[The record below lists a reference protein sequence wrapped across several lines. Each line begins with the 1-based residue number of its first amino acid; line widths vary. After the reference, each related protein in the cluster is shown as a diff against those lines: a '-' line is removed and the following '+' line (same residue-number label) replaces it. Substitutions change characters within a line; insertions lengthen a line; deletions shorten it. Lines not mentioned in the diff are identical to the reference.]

1 MGLLSFEEQIDEAVS
16 VLKNGGVVV
25 IPTETAYGLAVDA
38 AQADAI
44 ERLFAIKGRNHAK
57 TPPLIAATE
66 EMAEQF
72 MGITP
77 LMKEYTKRYWPGPLT
92 IVGTAM
98 ESTLASQVIREDGTI
113 AVRVSSHPI
122 AQTLSRRLGV
132 PIVATS
138 ANLSGESVCYSV
150 EEIKEQ
156 FRHQTMQ
163 PDLYLDIGTIPCEA
177 LSTIIK
183 EDQGKIVVLRQ
194 GSIQI
199 I

>member
-1 MGLLSFEEQIDEAVS
+1 MDLLSHKEQIDEAIS

-38 AQADAI
+38 TQADAI
-44 ERLFAIKGRNHAK
+44 AHLFAVKGRDHAK
-57 TPPLIAATE
+57 TPPLIVATE

-72 MGITP
+72 MVITP

-92 IVGTAM
+92 IVGEAR
-98 ESTLASQVIREDGTI
+98 ESSLASQVIREDGTI

-150 EEIKEQ
+150 SEIKEQ
-156 FRHQTMQ
+156 FRYQTMQ

-177 LSTIIK
+177 PSTIIK
-183 EDQGKIVVLRQ
+183 EEQGNVLILRQ

-199 I
+199 E

>member
-1 MGLLSFEEQIDEAVS
+1 MHVLSDDLLNEAIV

-38 AQADAI
+38 TQAGAI
-44 ERLFAIKGRNHAK
+44 EHLFAIKGRDHAK
-57 TPPLIAATE
+57 TPPLIVATK

-72 MGITP
+72 MVITP
-77 LMKEYTKRYWPGPLT
+77 LLRTFVDQNWPGPLT
-92 IVGTAM
+92 IVGEAR
-98 ESTLASQVIREDGTI
+98 ESTLAAQVIREDGTI

-122 AQTLSRRLGV
+122 AQALSLRLGV

-138 ANLSGESVCYSV
+138 ANRSGESVCYSV
-150 EEIKEQ
+150 SEIKEQ
-156 FRHQTMQ
+156 FRYQTIQ

-177 LSTIIK
+177 PSTIIK

-194 GSIQI
+194 GSIHLD
-199 I
+199 